1 MRKAPFI
8 LRAAT
13 AFLALLLFGTS
24 LLAASHAHAASG
36 PEKSE
41 TCATCHLLP
50 QGVKLLPK
58 SDACQAPAPPF
69 VSALFEATSAAPRSA
84 EFFFAAIRGPPS
96 QG

>member
-1 MRKAPFI
+1 MRKAPVI

-13 AFLALLLFGTS
+13 AFMALLLFGTI
-24 LLAASHAHAASG
+24 LLAASHAHAAG

-50 QGVKLLPK
+50 HGVKLLPK
-58 SDACQAPAPPF
+58 SDVCQAPATPF
-69 VSALFEATSAAPRSA
+69 VSAVHMPTSAAPRSA

-96 QG
+96 RG

>member
-8 LRAAT
+8 PRAAT

-24 LLAASHAHAASG
+24 LLAVSHAHAASG

-50 QGVKLLPK
+50 HGVKLLPK
-58 SDACQAPAPPF
+58 SAVCQAPTTPF
-69 VSALFEATSAAPRSA
+69 VSPILEPTSAVPRSA
-84 EFFFAAIRGPPS
+84 EIFSTAIRGPPS

>member
-1 MRKAPFI
+1 MRNAPVI
-8 LRAAT
+8 LRAVT
-13 AFLALLLFGTS
+13 AFMALLLFGTI

-50 QGVKLLPK
+50 HGVKLLPK
-58 SDACQAPAPPF
+58 SDACQAPATPF
-69 VSALFEATSAAPRSA
+69 VSAVPEPNRTAPRSA